1 MNAPVFELY
10 PGASDHPFAAMMV
23 ELLCTN
29 LRDHPSKLRDFAS
42 MSGRVALVA
51 DDADTACTLCFR
63 RGKLTVHAGM
73 HGVPDLLV
81 RGPSEALIDLSRIPP
96 LPRAPQLPDPR
107 SAVTRSLARALYE
120 RRLTFHGFARHLGLG
135 LRLSRVLSIY
145 G

>member
-1 MNAPVFELY
+1 MNTPVFELY
-10 PGASDHPFAAMMV
+10 PGASDHPFATMMV
-23 ELLCTN
+23 ELLRTN
-29 LRDHPSKLRDFAS
+29 LRDHPAKLRDFAA

-51 DDADTACTLCFR
+51 DDAETACTLCFR
-63 RGKLTVHAGM
+63 RGKLTVHAGI

-96 LPRAPQLPDPR
+96 LAGAPQLPDPR
-107 SAVTRSLARALYE
+107 SEVTRSLAKAVLE
-120 RRLTFHGFARHLGLG
+120 KRLTFNGFTRNVGLG